1 LTRQTTLKP
10 IRHYFVFSLFSAICC
25 CPTGKYEL
33 NSRFKKTED
42 CIVGLIALGYSL
54 KSSAKADVNLHDK
67 SRLYSRRAF
76 YWNII
81 SVVLG
86 IILVTERNSILS
98 DLFNCFSLGI
108 GTLLSNHSNH
118 ENDEQTNANK
128 LWSKIKWCW
137 SIHAINLQC
146 QLTDVELSICFT
158 H

>member
-1 LTRQTTLKP
+1 MSSIYSIASSTAVLITSPELTRQTTLKP

-76 YWNII
+76 FWNII
-81 SVVLG
+81 SIVLA
-86 IILVTERNSILS
+86 IFSFILVTE
-98 DLFNCFSLGI
+98 
-108 GTLLSNHSNH
+108 
-118 ENDEQTNANK
+118 
-128 LWSKIKWCW
+128 
-137 SIHAINLQC
+137 
-146 QLTDVELSICFT
+146 
-158 H
+158 